1 MKTYGEY
8 MVQVS
13 AEFLQIPLPP
23 NPKGRE
29 RKDLLEHIEKNKT
42 DSFAHRSA
50 EELLSSIEKLA
61 HSVQR
66 VHEIPQELGLD
77 KRFGFV
83 VLYKGN
89 DGMVSDCLTLKLM
102 ESIMKTGKLFNR
114 SYIIRVR
121 KNKTR
126 YGLSSGECFYNIQ
139 FHKFGLYLEK
149 NKPSKEIGFKN
160 IKDLYQSK
168 KVLSHVE
175 VVNG

>member
-42 DSFAHRSA
+42 NSFSHRSA

-66 VHEIPQELGLD
+66 VHEIP
-77 KRFGFV
+77 
-83 VLYKGN
+83 
-89 DGMVSDCLTLKLM
+89 
-102 ESIMKTGKLFNR
+102 
-114 SYIIRVR
+114 
-121 KNKTR
+121 
-126 YGLSSGECFYNIQ
+126 
-139 FHKFGLYLEK
+139 
-149 NKPSKEIGFKN
+149 
-160 IKDLYQSK
+160 
-168 KVLSHVE
+168 
-175 VVNG
+175 